1 MAVFFVQGAS
11 FANWLPRI
19 PDVQQRMGVGP
30 ADLSIGLLGMGIAG
44 LIALLLMGTVVERL
58 TPRGTILLGLVALG
72 MSLMLPG
79 WAWNVP
85 SLFAALFLVGIAFPM
100 VDVAMNV
107 EANRIESAGG
117 RRIMSTC
124 HGFWST
130 GTALGALVGSGFAGL
145 GMAPGWH
152 LIIIGGLTVVFGML
166 VPPRLPVLARVV
178 TSADRRLRHVLT
190 MPTVPVL
197 AICCFAFGMLL
208 VEGTA
213 RNWSAVFLR
222 DVSGGSPAS
231 AGLAYAAFATCMAIA
246 RFAGDRLADRWGP
259 VTLARICCLVAIVGI
274 AAVVASLNQV
284 MAIAGFALAGLGVSV
299 AFPLAVTAAAS
310 LGDRPA
316 PMNVAAFSLINAA
329 INFLTPVLV
338 GFVAQFG
345 GLRLGIATLLPPL
358 ALSLLMA
365 VVLARRPTPA
375 LAARAVP

>member
-1 MAVFFVQGAS
+1 
-11 FANWLPRI
+11 
-19 PDVQQRMGVGP
+19 
-30 ADLSIGLLGMGIAG
+30 
-44 LIALLLMGTVVERL
+44 
-58 TPRGTILLGLVALG
+58 
-72 MSLMLPG
+72 
-79 WAWNVP
+79 
-85 SLFAALFLVGIAFPM
+85 
-100 VDVAMNV
+100 
-107 EANRIESAGG
+107 
-117 RRIMSTC
+117 
-124 HGFWST
+124 
-130 GTALGALVGSGFAGL
+130 
-145 GMAPGWH
+145 
-152 LIIIGGLTVVFGML
+152 
-166 VPPRLPVLARVV
+166 
-178 TSADRRLRHVLT
+178 
-190 MPTVPVL
+190 
-197 AICCFAFGMLL
+197 
-208 VEGTA
+208 
-213 RNWSAVFLR
+213 
-222 DVSGGSPAS
+222 
-231 AGLAYAAFATCMAIA
+231 
-246 RFAGDRLADRWGP
+246 